1 MWGVSGVGWQCLYL
15 LFLIEKVILTKSKIL
30 KIKRSVI
37 ENDKNFGLDFVGR
50 GSESG

>member
-1 MWGVSGVGWQCLYL
+1 MGVGWQCLYL

-37 ENDKNFGLDFVGR
+37 ENDKNLGLILLGGVVRVVDL
-50 GSESG
+50 